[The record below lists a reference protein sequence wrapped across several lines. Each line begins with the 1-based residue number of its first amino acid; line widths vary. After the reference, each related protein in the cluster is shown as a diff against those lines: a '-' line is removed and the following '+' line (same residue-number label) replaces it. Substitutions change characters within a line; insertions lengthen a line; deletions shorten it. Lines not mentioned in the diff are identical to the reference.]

1 MNESKIKNCMK
12 FRALKVYGSTQWF
25 ANSQKDYRRVFEA
38 VETNYLYAE
47 FSFFNKKFDEENWS
61 AHIKIVGID
70 MGNQKTLCTLKKDI
84 DVSKGENIIYVRE
97 GWGSKNPGGF
107 WKMGTY
113 KYKAY
118 IDNTY
123 IAETIFYVND
133 KGLVSKESNP
143 YFNLKSLR
151 LYEGPNLQIAEE
163 DRVYVETFD
172 TKKTKYVWSETKLIS
187 KTGSKSNKI
196 PVELFYRFVN
206 DAGQLKG
213 TISHLSFIENGLTY
227 TFTEGWGNQ
236 KEGTWF
242 EGMYSVEI
250 LFMGKLIAV
259 MPFKVGVSFQIE
271 KEPRKFSGTNKEI
284 VATALKPE
292 LTFEQAVKELDDLIG
307 LEEVKTSIHEYA
319 DYLQFLKIRKE
330 KGIQES
336 GNLRIHSVFTG
347 NPGTGKTTVARML
360 GKIYKSIGILSSGH
374 LHEVDRS
381 SLVAQ
386 YIGQTAPMV
395 KAQIKKA
402 RGGILFIDEAYALSR
417 KDDEKDFGHEAIE
430 IILKEMSDGP
440 GDLVVIV
447 AGYPG
452 PMQDFLNSNPGLRSR
467 FSNFIKFPD
476 YTPDELL
483 AIAQYAAKKQRITID
498 TKVLPVLHQH
508 IVDAYRNRTNQFGN
522 ARYVNSILGEA
533 KMNMGLRIMKD
544 KNRKQFN
551 KKQLSTIILS
561 DIEEIFNQEQKKQIL
576 LPIDE
581 TLLTE
586 TLEELNQL
594 IGLCEVKNEINELV
608 KLVRYYRE
616 IGKDIHNTFSLHVVF
631 TGNPG
636 TGKTTVARILV
647 RIYKA
652 LGILERGHLV
662 ECDRESLVAGFVGQ
676 TAIKT
681 AEKIDQAIGGG
692 LFIDEAYSL
701 SKGGDQDFGR
711 EAIETL
717 LKRMEDHRS
726 KFVVIAA
733 GYPAEML
740 SFIHS
745 NPGLESRFD
754 KTYEFEDFSSEELLS
769 IFKLML
775 SKEALTLSKEA
786 ENQVSTYIEEL
797 CANRTRYFGNA
808 RAMRKLVGQA
818 VKKQNL
824 RMADIPATQRTEAM
838 IHALILDDV
847 DDFEMNKQ
855 VKQSG
860 IGFKFQ

>member
-25 ANSQKDYRRVFEA
+25 ANSQKDYRRIFEA
-38 VETNYLYAE
+38 AETDYLYAE
-47 FSFFNKKFDEENWS
+47 FSFFNKKFDEEDWS
-61 AHIKIVGID
+61 AHVKIVGID
-70 MGNQKTLCTLKKDI
+70 MGSGKTLCTLKKDI

-97 GWGSKNPGGF
+97 GWGNKNPGGF
-107 WKMGTY
+107 WKEGSY

-118 IDNTY
+118 IDDNY
-123 IAETIFYVND
+123 IAETIFYVNN
-133 KGLVSKESNP
+133 KGMVSKELNP
-143 YFNLKSLR
+143 YFNLTSLR
-151 LYEGPNLQIAEE
+151 LYEGDNIQIAEK
-163 DRVYVETFD
+163 DRIYVETFD
-172 TKKTKYVWSETKLIS
+172 TAHTKYVWSETKITAKVGTTS
-187 KTGSKSNKI
+187 RAV
-196 PVELFYRFVN
+196 PVELFFRFVN

-213 TISHLSFIENGLTY
+213 TISHLSFIKKGLSY
-227 TFTEGWGNQ
+227 TLTEGWGNQ

-242 EGMYSVEI
+242 EGMYAVEVT
-250 LFMGKLIAV
+250 FMSTLIAV
-259 MPFKVGVSFQIE
+259 MPFKVGTSIQIE
-271 KEPRKFSGTNKEI
+271 KEPRKFSNTNSNI
-284 VATALKPE
+284 AATAIKPE
-292 LTFEQAVKELDDLIG
+292 LTFEQAVKELDELIG
-307 LEEVKTSIHEYA
+307 LKEVKTNIHEYA

-330 KGIQES
+330 KGIKES

-381 SLVAQ
+381 SLVAPF
-386 YIGQTAPMV
+386 IGQTAPLV
-395 KAQIKKA
+395 KEQIKKA

-417 KDDEKDFGHEAIE
+417 KDDDKDFGHEVIE
-430 IILKEMSDGP
+430 IILKEMSDGQ

-467 FSNFIKFPD
+467 FSNFIEFPD

-483 AIAQYAAKKQRITID
+483 AIAQYAAKKQGISID
-498 TKVLPVLHQH
+498 AKVLPALHQH
-508 IVDAYRNRTNQFGN
+508 IVDAYRNRSNQFGN
-522 ARYVNSILGEA
+522 ARYVNSIIGEA

-544 KNRKQFN
+544 KNRKQFS
-551 KKQLSTIILS
+551 KKQLSTIILP
-561 DIEEIFNQEQKKQIL
+561 DVEEIFNQEQEKQIL

-581 TLLTE
+581 ALLNE
-586 TLEELNQL
+586 TLDELNKL
-594 IGLCEVKNEINELV
+594 IGLCEIKNEINELV

-740 SFIHS
+740 AFIHS

-754 KTYEFEDFSSEELLS
+754 KTYEFEDFSSEELMS
-769 IFKLML
+769 IFKLMM
-775 SKEALTLSKEA
+775 SKETLELSKEA
-786 ENQVSTYIEEL
+786 ENQVYSFIKEL

-808 RAMRKLVGQA
+808 RAMRKLVAQA

-824 RMADIPATQRTEAM
+824 RMADIPAAQRSDTM
-838 IHALILDDV
+838 IHELILDDV

-855 VKQSG
+855 VEQSG
-860 IGFKFQ
+860 IGFKLQ